1 MKRTTTILLMIIV
14 LAGLYSCKKEL
25 PDNNDTQEP
34 AVKMKEMKVPE
45 SFTWKS
51 FDNSDLTV
59 NINSQTSLD
68 NEPIFL
74 YDDDFR
80 IIERT
85 IIKNGKAVFSAQI
98 PVDNEFVTVFI
109 PKTRSSLEI
118 KDYQG
123 KKNIT
128 LNTAKSGAKG
138 ISYAGSNSPDC
149 NSGCTQTK
157 TGYNFYMTIND
168 GETVCLTGT
177 LNGGLTMNGTSTIR
191 ICGTASISWI
201 NLNGSGTKT
210 IIITSYGSLQTYSL
224 NLNSGVTLVNYSS
237 SCNINGSVNLS
248 ATLENYGTMTINSMN
263 INGSGKLVNYGN
275 ITLIG
280 SANVNDSLINY
291 GSFSSAGSIQIN
303 TNKVKNYCKLV
314 SNQSIT
320 VNSSLVNGGY
330 IKAANTFLLNSG
342 TITMEAASMISCSNL
357 TLNGSIS
364 GGASLCAVKVTNYTL
379 INGSGSITGLVN
391 FCDSNGIEINNGTIA
406 SSVTYCQGYIPIS
419 SCNPEGIG
427 TPSVT
432 DSDNDGVADDV
443 DDYPN
448 DPTVAYRN
456 YSPYSGYK
464 IIAFEDLWPDLGD
477 FDFNDLMIKTQVE
490 YRSNAQNKL
499 VDAQVTIILSAVGAG
514 FHNGIGLQ
522 YLNSSNAQITG
533 AISTVTG
540 ASVDANDNDCIKI
553 CDDVFDK
560 QSTYYTNTTISKSA
574 IPDTIRFSFTFNQS
588 KNLEFSDINE
598 DFYIFRK
605 DDRGHEIHVADR
617 PPTDAATSSL
627 FGTGSDNTNASQ
639 GIYYKTSNN
648 LPWGIELINISGIF
662 HNPLEKIEIID
673 AYPLFQQWATSGGTQ
688 NQTWYNTPNPT
699 KIFTNPN

>member
-1 MKRTTTILLMIIV
+1 MIIV

-177 LNGGLTMNGTSTIR
+177 LNGGLTMKGTSTLR